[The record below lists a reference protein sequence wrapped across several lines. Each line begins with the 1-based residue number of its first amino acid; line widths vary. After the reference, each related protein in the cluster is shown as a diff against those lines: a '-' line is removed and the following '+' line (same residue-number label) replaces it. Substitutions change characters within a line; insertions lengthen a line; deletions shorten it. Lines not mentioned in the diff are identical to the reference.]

1 MKVIWEER
9 LKDTKCP
16 LCGAKLK
23 YIQGKYNEFI
33 GCSRFPYCRFSL
45 SKNKFEEWL
54 KANQKPL
61 FLKGFY
67 IEEKYKIKLPEKLV
81 ELFCEAEKELET
93 EEGGFVYFIR
103 ILNKPNL
110 IKIGKT
116 RSLINRLLTLDGERE
131 GIIPVYILKT
141 RFYSAMEVFFHELFK
156 KFLAEGN
163 EYFTIP
169 PEYLIE
175 ITKIKIFL
183 NEPVERIDKF
193 NPALIEALKAKR
205 KYRIEESIVEEI
217 EKKEREKRKMWK
229 EYYKEK
235 EKLEI
240 KKII

>member
-1 MKVIWEER
+1 MKVIWEKR
-9 LKDTKCP
+9 LKDVKCP

-23 YIQGKYNEFI
+23 HIQGKYSEFV

-54 KANQKPL
+54 KADQKPL

-67 IEEKYKIKLPEKLV
+67 IEEKYEIELPEKLV

-116 RSLINRLLTLDGERE
+116 KSLINRLLSLERE
-131 GIIPVYILKT
+131 RGEIIPVYILKT

-156 KFLAEGN
+156 KFLVEGN
-163 EYFTIP
+163 EYFSVP

-183 NEPVERIDKF
+183 NKPVERIDKF
-193 NPALIEALKAKR
+193 NPALIEALKAR
-205 KYRIEESIVEEI
+205 RRYRIENSISEKI
-217 EKKEREKRKMWK
+217 EDKERETRKIRK

-240 KKII
+240 KK